1 MRKKKIISIAVLTAI
16 AIGCLSYGLYKLTG
30 DTNSQIQTVKVTMGD
45 IENTVTATGMVNP
58 KSYVDVGSQISG
70 QVTKLY
76 VEVGDIVKT
85 GDLLAEID
93 KTVLETKVESS
104 KAELAYQIAQLQDRE
119 AKLTLARLAYERQK
133 ELLANNAVSKES
145 FESAQAAFLSAEA
158 SITMIKAQ
166 IVQTESSLKE
176 NRANLEYAKIY
187 APMSGTVSSIS
198 VKQGQTLNANQ
209 NTPTILQIADLST
222 VTIES
227 DVSEADVTKLKKGMD
242 VYFKTLGSTN
252 IWRTNLLKIEPTP
265 KVNNNVVLYKAI
277 FDVNNT
283 SGDLMNSMT
292 TQVFFVLSSAKNA
305 LVIPVTAVSRR
316 DASNNRAAVMLKQ
329 KDGSLAPQKVELGIS
344 NRVYVEVLS
353 GLNEG
358 DEISANFAPVVR
370 KPPSNT
376 NVQNNQSPLQGNR
389 QRVPFGIMR

>member
-1 MRKKKIISIAVLTAI
+1 MRKKKIMSIAALAAI
-16 AIGCLSYGLYKLTG
+16 AIGCFGYGLYKLTNN
-30 DTNSQIQTVKVTMGD
+30 TNSQIQTVKVVRGD

-70 QVTKLY
+70 QVMKLY
-76 VEVGDIVKT
+76 IEVGDIVKT

-119 AKLTLARLAYERQK
+119 AKLTLAKLAYERQK
-133 ELLANNAVSKES
+133 ELLANNATSKES
-145 FESAQAAFLSAEA
+145 YESAQAALLSAEA

-166 IVQTESSLKE
+166 IAQTESSLKE
-176 NRANLEYAKIY
+176 NRANLEYTKIY

-227 DVSEADVTKLKKGMD
+227 DVSEADVIKLKKGMD
-242 VYFKTLGSTN
+242 VYFKTLGSPN

-292 TQVFFVLSSAKNA
+292 TQVFFVLSSAKDA
-305 LVIPVTAVSRR
+305 LIVPVTAISRR
-316 DASNNRAAVMLKQ
+316 DDNSNRAAVMLKRE
-329 KDGSLAPQKVELGIS
+329 DGLFAPQRVELGIS
-344 NRVYVEVLS
+344 NRVYVEILS
-353 GLNEG
+353 GLNED
-358 DEISANFAPVVR
+358 DEISASFVPATR
-370 KPPSNT
+370 KPSNNT

-389 QRVPFGIMR
+389 QRVPFGMMR

>member
-1 MRKKKIISIAVLTAI
+1 MLKKKIIGIAVLTAI
-16 AIGCLSYGLYKLTG
+16 AVGCFGYGLYKLNS
-30 DTNSQIQTVKVTMGD
+30 DTNSQISTFKVTRGD
-45 IENTVTATGMVNP
+45 IENTVTATGMVSP

-70 QVTKLY
+70 QVMKLH
-76 VEVGDIVKT
+76 VEVGDTVKT

-133 ELLANNAVSKES
+133 ELLANDATSKES
-145 FESAQAAFLSAEA
+145 YESAEASFLSAQA

-166 IVQTESSLKE
+166 IIQTESSLKE

-242 VYFKTLGSTN
+242 VYFKTLGSLN
-252 IWRTNLLKIEPTP
+252 VWRTNLLKVEPTP

-292 TQVFFVLSSAKNA
+292 AQVFFVLSSVQNA
-305 LVIPVTAVSRR
+305 IIVPVTAISKR
-316 DASNNRAAVMLKQ
+316 DENSSRAAVMLKQ
-329 KDGSLAPQKVELGIS
+329 KDGSFAPQRVETGVS
-344 NRVYVEVLS
+344 NRIHVEILS

-358 DEISANFAPVVR
+358 DEVGTNFIPIVR
-370 KPPSNT
+370 KQPSTVATQNQSS
-376 NVQNNQSPLQGNR
+376 NQNNR
-389 QRVPFGIMR
+389 HRIPFGMMR